1 MTIHNV
7 SALAYSYRNE
17 PTLVL
22 QGETLA
28 MDAWTWK
35 RFNFFSKFIPPE
47 YKVND
52 TYSMA
57 ELEYHIDNARYHLN
71 IALMAYGLKLVESGG
86 NIYLSKI

>member
-35 RFNFFSKFIPPE
+35 RFNFFSKFVPPE

-52 TYSMA
+52 TYSTA
-57 ELEYHIDNARYHLN
+57 ELEYYIDYARHILN
-71 IALMAYGLKLVESGG
+71 SSLMEYGLKLAESGG
-86 NIYLSKI
+86 NIYLTKL